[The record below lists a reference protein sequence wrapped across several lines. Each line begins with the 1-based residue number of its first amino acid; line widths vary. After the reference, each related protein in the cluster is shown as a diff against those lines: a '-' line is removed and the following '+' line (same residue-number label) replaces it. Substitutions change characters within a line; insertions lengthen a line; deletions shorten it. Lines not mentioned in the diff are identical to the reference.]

1 MRILNVIQSVNPV
14 QGGPAEGLR
23 QLAGAVHG
31 LGHSIEVLTLDA
43 PGDPWLADFPAR
55 TFPIGPV
62 NTTYGYSPRLVPW
75 LKQHAHEFDAVI
87 IHGLWQYHGFAVW
100 RALHG
105 SDVPYFMYFHG
116 MLDPWFKRRYPL
128 KHLKKWLYWP
138 WADYRVSRDAKAV
151 LFTASE
157 EARLA
162 AQSFWLYRVNPSVV
176 GYGLALD
183 GHAESGRAEDFH
195 RAFPETRGK
204 RIVLFLGRIHTKKGC
219 DLLVEAFAKLAS
231 TDPSLHLVMAGPDQ
245 TGLMAGLKALA
256 AGCGIAG
263 RVTWTGMLQGD
274 LKWGALR
281 AAEVFS
287 LPSHQENFGIAVAE
301 ALAVGLPVLISE
313 RVNIWREIV
322 DDGAGLADADDLAG
336 TISTLQ
342 RWLAMEPQQR
352 TLMRQRAGQCY
363 QNRFRIDAAAE
374 RVIATIEPHVRRAAS
389 LPAVPA

>member
-1 MRILNVIQSVNPV
+1 MHILNVIHSVNPV
-14 QGGPAEGLR
+14 SGGPAEGLR
-23 QLAGAVHG
+23 QLVGAVQS
-31 LGHSIEVLTLDA
+31 LGHTIDVLTLDG
-43 PGDPWLADFPAR
+43 PNDTWVTQFPAR
-55 TFPIGPV
+55 TFALGPV
-62 NTTYGYSPRLVPW
+62 GTTYGYSRRLVPW
-75 LKQHAHEFDAVI
+75 LKLHAHEFDAVI
-87 IHGLWQYHGFAVW
+87 IHGLWQYHGLAVW

-105 SDVPYFMYFHG
+105 SKLPYFMYFHG

-138 WADYRVSRDAKAV
+138 WADYRVARDAKAV

-183 GHAESGRAEDFH
+183 SHAESGRAEDFH
-195 RAFPETRGK
+195 QAFPETRGK

-219 DLLVEAFAKLAS
+219 DLLIQAFGKVAALE
-231 TDPSLHLVMAGPDQ
+231 PSLHLVMAGPDQ
-245 TGLMAGLKALA
+245 TGLVPALQALA
-256 AGCGIAG
+256 VAQGVSD
-263 RVTWTGMLQGD
+263 RVTWTGMLGGD

-322 DDGAGLADADDLAG
+322 EDGAGLADADDLAG
-336 TISTLQ
+336 TISTLE
-342 RWLAMEPQQR
+342 RWLSMEPQHR
-352 TLMRQRAGQCY
+352 ALMRQRAEQCY
-363 QNRFRIDAAAE
+363 QNRFRIDMAAK
-374 RVIATIEPHVRRAAS
+374 RVIATIEPFLRHSSPELTVAA
-389 LPAVPA
+389 

>member
-1 MRILNVIQSVNPV
+1 MRILNVIHSVNPV
-14 QGGPAEGLR
+14 LGGPAEGLR
-23 QLAGAVHG
+23 QLVSAMRV
-31 LGHSIEVLTLDA
+31 LGHVVDVLTLDGA
-43 PGDPWLADFPAR
+43 DDPWVAEFPAR
-55 TFPIGPV
+55 TFAIGPV
-62 NTTYGYSPRLVPW
+62 KTTYGYSRHMVPW
-75 LKQHAHEFDAVI
+75 LKQHTQLYDAVI
-87 IHGLWQYHGFAVW
+87 IHGLWQYHGLAVW
-100 RALHG
+100 RALRG

-162 AQSFWLYRVNPSVV
+162 AQSFWLYRVKPSVV

-183 GHAESGRAEDFH
+183 GHAQSGKAEDFYH
-195 RAFPETRGK
+195 AFPETCGK

-219 DLLVEAFAKLAS
+219 DLLVEAFAKVAS
-231 TDPSLHLVMAGPDQ
+231 SNPDLHLVMAGPDQ
-245 TGLMAGLKALA
+245 TGLAAGLKALA
-256 AGCGIAG
+256 ASCGITH
-263 RVTWTGMLQGD
+263 RITWTGMLQGD

-301 ALAVGLPVLISE
+301 ALAVGLPVLISQ

-322 DDGAGLADADDLAG
+322 DDGAGLADDDTLGG
-336 TISTLQ
+336 TVATLQ
-342 RWLAMEPQQR
+342 CWLALTPAQR
-352 TLMRQRAGQCY
+352 TQMRQQAQQCY
-363 QNRFRIDAAAE
+363 QNRFRIEAAAK
-374 RVIATIEPHVRRAAS
+374 RVVATIEPHVRPAAL
-389 LPAVPA
+389 LPAIAV

>member
-1 MRILNVIQSVNPV
+1 MHILNVIHSVNPE
-14 QGGPAEGLR
+14 QGGPSEGLR
-23 QLAGAVHG
+23 QLVGAVRG
-31 LGHSIEVLTLDA
+31 LGHTIDVLTLDG
-43 PGDPWLADFPAR
+43 PGDPWVADFPAR
-55 TFPIGPV
+55 TIAIGPV
-62 NTTYGYSPRLVPW
+62 KTTYGYSSRMVPW

-87 IHGLWQYHGFAVW
+87 IHGLWQYHGLAVW

-105 SDVPYFMYFHG
+105 SDLPYFMYFHG

-162 AQSFWLYRVNPSVV
+162 AQSFWLYRVKPAVV

-219 DLLVEAFAKLAS
+219 DLLIEAFAELAS
-231 TDPSLHLVMAGPDQ
+231 TEPDLHLVMAGPDQ
-245 TGLMAGLKALA
+245 TGLAASLKALA
-256 AGCGIAG
+256 ARGGVTHRI
-263 RVTWTGMLQGD
+263 TWTGMLQGD

-281 AAEVFS
+281 AAEVFA

-301 ALAVGLPVLISE
+301 ALAVGLPVLISK

-322 DDGAGLADADDLAG
+322 DDGAGFADQDTLAG
-336 TISTLQ
+336 TVATLD
-342 RWLAMEPQQR
+342 RWLALAP
-352 TLMRQRAGQCY
+352 LQRAVMRHKAEQCY
-363 QNRFRIDAAAE
+363 QDRFRIDAAAK
-374 RVIATIEPHVRRAAS
+374 RVIATIEPHVRPTS
-389 LPAVPA
+389 LLPVVAV

>member
-14 QGGPAEGLR
+14 QGGPVEGLK
-23 QLAGAVHG
+23 QLVGAVRG
-31 LGHSIEVLTLDA
+31 LGHFIEVLTLDG
-43 PGDPWLADFPAR
+43 PGDPWVAEFPAR
-55 TFPIGPV
+55 TYPIGPV
-62 NTTYGYSPRLVPW
+62 RTTYGYSPRMVPW

-116 MLDPWFKRRYPL
+116 MLDPWFKHRYPL

-151 LFTASE
+151 LFTAGE

-162 AQSFWLYRVNPSVV
+162 AESFWLYRVNPSVV

-183 GHAESGRAEDFH
+183 GHAASGTAEDFH

-204 RIVLFLGRIHTKKGC
+204 RNVLFLGRIHTKKGC
-219 DLLVEAFAKLAS
+219 DLLIEAFAKVAAS
-231 TDPSLHLVMAGPDQ
+231 EPSLHLVMAGPDQ
-245 TGLMAGLKALA
+245 TGLIPALKAMA
-256 AGCGIAG
+256 TERGIAG
-263 RVTWTGMLQGD
+263 RITWTGMLQGD

-322 DDGAGLADADDLAG
+322 EDGAGLADADDLAG
-336 TISTLQ
+336 TITTLE
-342 RWLAMEPQQR
+342 RWLSMQPQQR
-352 TLMRQRAGQCY
+352 TLMRQRAEQCY
-363 QNRFRIDAAAE
+363 QSRFRIEAAAE
-374 RVIATIEPHVRRAAS
+374 RVIATIEPHVRRAAL